1 MNNKNEKPNHPLIP
15 PYGGYR
21 KLRSYQTAEIVYDAT
36 VVFCDRFID
45 KRSRTHDQMVQAA
58 RSGVQNIAEGSMASA
73 TSKKTEL
80 KLTGVARASLE
91 ELLLDYQAFLRQKSL
106 RIWAKDSPEAVAIRK
121 KYQSDWSDKSDMSDP
136 YSLKT
141 ASPEVAANTLICLIN
156 QASYLLGRQLQ
167 KLEQQFLEEGGFTE
181 KLYHARQ
188 QARRKS

>member
-15 PYGGYR
+15 PHGGYR
-21 KLRSYQTAEIVYDAT
+21 NLKSYQTAEIVYDAT

-106 RIWAKDSPEAVAIRK
+106 RIWAKDSPEALATRK
-121 KYQSDWSDKSDMSDP
+121 KYQSDWSDKSDVSDP

-167 KLEQQFLEEGGFTE
+167 KLEQQFLSEGGFTE